1 MKEYTQTPWRTD
13 EKWHDEP
20 FQPIKISG
28 PEGSIGTI
36 CTVWMDDAP
45 VLDFNYEQRKNARH
59 IIKCVNNY
67 DILIEALTACIEQL
81 EDEDPASRCM
91 DNNAADYGRRALIK
105 LDKES

>member
-20 FQPIKISG
+20 FQAIKISG

-45 VLDFNYEQRKNARH
+45 VLDFNYEQRENARH

-67 DILIEALTACIEQL
+67 EILVKALKGCTEQL
-81 EDEDPASRCM
+81 EINDSNFKCM
-91 DNNAADYGRRALIK
+91 DNNAADYARKTLIRLEK
-105 LDKES
+105 